1 MKVKQLGKQK
11 LALGKGIASLLQTN
25 THNEVEM
32 DIEGFK
38 EAVIQQTRS
47 PRDNKEGYEMQ
58 RTPYLVGLEGIKVN
72 PYQPRKVFK
81 EGPLRELANSIKENG
96 LIQPLI
102 VSQIEDNQFEI
113 ISGERRFRACQML
126 GLDRVPVLVKRV
138 TDREKLAMAIIE
150 NVQRSD
156 FNCIEEGLAYYRLM
170 DEFHLTQEEV
180 AKKMGKERST
190 IANFLRI
197 LKLPRGVVELLQKEK
212 LSFGHGK
219 VLVSIKD
226 QEKCTRIAREVLKS
240 NLSVRQT
247 EGLIRKEQKE
257 GEKGV
262 RQKSF
267 EEDLDFLREA
277 LEKKTG
283 HHFVFKGKSNGA
295 GQIII
300 HYNDKSELNRIFDY
314 LMK

>member
-1 MKVKQLGKQK
+1 MKIKQLGKQK
-11 LALGKGIASLLQTN
+11 LALGKGIASLLETK
-25 THNEVEM
+25 TYNEEEV

-38 EAVIQQTRS
+38 EAIAQQTRS
-47 PRDNKEGYEMQ
+47 PHESKESDRMERPHMVN
-58 RTPYLVGLEGIKVN
+58 LKGLRVN

-81 EGPLRELANSIKENG
+81 EGPLQELANSIKENG
-96 LIQPLI
+96 LIQPI
-102 VSQIEDNQFEI
+102 VVSQLEDNQFEI
-113 ISGERRFRACQML
+113 ISGERRFRACQIL
-126 GLDRVPVLVKRV
+126 GLNQVPVLVKRV
-138 TDREKLAMAIIE
+138 TDRDKLAMAIIE

-190 IANFLRI
+190 VANFLRI
-197 LKLPRGVVELLQKEK
+197 LKLPREVVELLQKEK

-219 VLVSIKD
+219 VLVGIKD
-226 QEKCTRIAREVLKS
+226 QERCIRIAKEVFEK
-240 NLSVRQT
+240 NLSVRHT
-247 EGLIRKEQKE
+247 EEFIRKEQKE
-257 GEKGV
+257 GEKGI
-262 RQKSF
+262 RQRPF
-267 EEDLDFLREA
+267 DQDLDFLREA

-300 HYNDKSELNRIFDY
+300 HYNDKSELNRIFDD